1 MLLVADEVTFS
12 GDDRTVLVVDLVEEP
27 GQAFRAA
34 PDAVRSVVGN
44 LVIQNMYFSE
54 FRDSVD
60 DAGVYRLSPKY
71 HQALAELR
79 SATEAPTTISIPG
92 PRQ

>member
-1 MLLVADEVTFS
+1 LREEV
-12 GDDRTVLVVDLVEEP
+12 GD
-27 GQAFRAA
+27 
-34 PDAVRSVVGN
+34 

-79 SATEAPTTISIPG
+79 SADQAPATIAIPG